1 MMRYLKCIVLL
12 LYFHYCAFSQVTFQ
26 KPIVFKLYGC
36 WPTGVLEL
44 PNGYLI
50 ASWGRSEYNGT
61 DAFRSG
67 IIFHKTDLYGNLIW
81 EKIYNQPGKAY
92 SIGLYGSLAAI
103 EDGYLLCGTELDTIT
118 NEQDFYFAKF
128 DTFANLLWMKKYPR
142 GGTQNCL
149 HGSLTSDKGYII
161 IGESF
166 TSTTWANYYVLKA
179 DSNGNKQWDK
189 FYGGGDNDS
198 GRKIHQTSDGG
209 YIMSGISR
217 TYGHGEHDLW
227 LIKTDSSGS
236 EEWDKTYGTAL
247 DDRLRCITLANDGG
261 YIGWGSLDT
270 SVYTPVEY
278 TALVLKLDEDGNVV
292 WRTFFNHK
300 RERIIYQLREL
311 DDGSIV
317 AIGQHD
323 IGGIDGVRS
332 WIAKLNSSGEVLWE
346 RFYEGPGTTDD
357 TLFSFR
363 TSFDGDFQQTSDGGF
378 IITGQAWR
386 STSAASHVFWPH
398 PWLVKLDSNGCL
410 DPDSCGLDLGVG
422 VSEIQPTKSSATI
435 ITYPNP
441 FTTEALISIKANS
454 AEFAYEKIE
463 FQLFDVSG
471 RLMQAN
477 NYSLNQYGYCE
488 FYIER
493 GHYSSGIYFYQVT
506 TQKAVL
512 GKGKLIAR

>member
-1 MMRYLKCIVLL
+1 MRILG
-12 LYFHYCAFSQVTFQ
+12 FSILFLCHSYSLFPQITFQ
-26 KPIVFKLYGC
+26 KPIVFRLYGC
-36 WPTGVLEL
+36 NPHGILEL
-44 PNGYLI
+44 QDGYLI
-50 ASWGRSEYNGT
+50 ASQGRTEYDST
-61 DAFRSG
+61 VAYRPG
-67 IIFHKTDLYGNLIW
+67 IIFHKTDLQGNLMW
-81 EKIYNQPGKAY
+81 EKIYKQPGKAY
-92 SIGLYGSLAAI
+92 SIGNYGSLASV
-103 EDGYLLCGTELDTIT
+103 EDGYLLCGDELDSLT
-118 NEQDFYFAKF
+118 EADDFFLMKF
-128 DTFANLLWMKKYPR
+128 DSLANPQWFKKYPR
-142 GGTQNCL
+142 SGIENCL

-317 AIGQHD
+317 AVGVQD
-323 IGGIDGVRS
+323 IGGIENLRS
-332 WIAKLNSSGEVLWE
+332 WIAKLNSSGDVLWE
-346 RFYEGPGTTDD
+346 RFYQGPGTTVD
-357 TLFSFR
+357 TLFSHD
-363 TSFDGDFQQTSDGGF
+363 TSFNGDFQQTSDGGF